1 MVISELRLRCLAV
14 PFLEPAPWR
23 FGRLEGVTTILV
35 ELETENGLVGLGEA
49 PGIPAAGLVCEAL
62 EALRPLLIGAD
73 SAQVVRLARTAS
85 ERLAEHDPQI
95 ASLALAGAEMALWD
109 LCGKAVGLP
118 VHRLWGGADAG
129 PIPFYWHVNSPDLEP
144 HVLATRA
151 AQGLEAGFDT
161 LYLKVGFGID
171 LDLQLAEAIRA
182 EVGTAVPLRLDPNE
196 AWSAIEVRRRLP
208 ELEALELEFLEQP
221 FRAED
226 HDAAVELR
234 RSSRIPVAA
243 NQSAWL
249 LSDVR
254 EVLARRAADVVVT
267 GLHQLGG
274 MLALRDAALLC
285 RLAGVPLVRHS
296 LCDLGIATAAALQV
310 LATLPPGQLAHQ
322 THLTLLRET
331 LVTPAFHFEGGQLA
345 VPSAPGLGVELDREA
360 VDRCERRYAE
370 DGGFKAFGEP
380 HEPAAA
386 RGS

>member
-1 MVISELRLRCLAV
+1 VR
-14 PFLEPAPWR
+14 
-23 FGRLEGVTTILV
+23 
-35 ELETENGLVGLGEA
+35 
-49 PGIPAAGLVCEAL
+49 EAL
-62 EALRPLLIGAD
+62 GALRPSLIGAD
-73 SAQVVRLARTAS
+73 PTQVVRLARTAS
-85 ERLAEHDPQI
+85 EQLVEHDPRI
-95 ASLALAGAEMALWD
+95 ASLALAGVEMALWD

-118 VHRLWGGADAG
+118 VHRLWGGADAES
-129 PIPFYWHVNSPDLEP
+129 IPFYWHVNSPDLEP
-144 HVLATRA
+144 RMLAERA
-151 AQGLEAGFDT
+151 AQGLEAGFET

-171 LDLQLAEAIRA
+171 LDLELAGAIRA
-182 EVGTAVPLRLDPNE
+182 EVGSAVPLRLDPNE
-196 AWSAIEVRRRLP
+196 AWSAIDVRRRVR

-221 FRAED
+221 FGADD
-226 HDAAVELR
+226 HQAAAELR
-234 RSSRIPVAA
+234 SSSRIPVAA

-322 THLTLLRET
+322 THLTLLQDT
-331 LVTPAFHFEGGQLA
+331 LVTAAWRFEGGRLT
-345 VPSAPGLGVELDREA
+345 VPKAPGLGVELDRDA

-370 DGGFKAFGEP
+370 DGGFEPFGEP
-380 HEPAAA
+380 HESGVAK
-386 RGS
+386 GS